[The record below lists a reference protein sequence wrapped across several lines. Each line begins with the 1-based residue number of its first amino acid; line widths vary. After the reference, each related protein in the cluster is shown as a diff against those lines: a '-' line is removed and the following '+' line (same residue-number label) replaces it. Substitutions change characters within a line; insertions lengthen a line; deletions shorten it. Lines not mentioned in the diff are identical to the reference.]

1 MSPNA
6 ASFKPLLILQDN
18 VSCSDMAMVSEE
30 RMGGKGHHVM
40 MT

>member
-6 ASFKPLLILQDN
+6 VSFKPLLILQDN
-18 VSCSDMAMVSEE
+18 GSCSDMAMVSEE
-30 RMGGKGHHVM
+30 RRGGKGHHVM